1 MPYTEQF
8 LEYIAGERGYSPHTV
23 DAYGLDLEQ
32 FKRSLRKSLLKAS
45 PHDIRKHVARCLARG
60 QSAQT
65 ASRKLSCIRSF
76 YQFVFMEGGLP
87 RNPARHIRKPKVPQ
101 TIVRPTT
108 GKEVD
113 ELLAAMPANT
123 PREVRDRALLYVA
136 FGSGLRA
143 SELSDLRIA
152 DLDFTNGVA
161 KVRLGKGKKDRLV
174 PMNQHEMEALI
185 LWLDKGRPQFARE
198 PDNGHVFIGYRYG
211 WAMTRQRLWQV
222 TTAISADVLGRRVSP
237 HKFRHAFV
245 TETINGGADI
255 RVVQQ
260 MAGHASINTT
270 RRYLHFDFE
279 RLRSQYL
286 KAHPRGA

>member
-1 MPYTEQF
+1 MSYAQQF

-23 DAYGLDLEQ
+23 EAYGLDLEQ
-32 FKRSLRKSLLKAS
+32 FKRSLRKSLLRAS
-45 PHDIRKHVARCLARG
+45 SHDIRKHVARCLARG
-60 QSAQT
+60 ESAQT
-65 ASRKLSCIRSF
+65 ASRKLSSIRSF

-87 RNPARHIRKPKVPQ
+87 RNPARHIHKPKIPQ

-123 PREVRDRALLYVA
+123 PREMRDRALLYVA

-143 SELSDLRIA
+143 SELSDLRLA
-152 DLDFTNGVA
+152 DLDFPNGVA

-174 PMNQHEMEALI
+174 PMNRREMEALA

-198 PDNGHVFIGYRYG
+198 PDNGHVFIGRYG
-211 WAMTRQRLWQV
+211 WVMTRQRLWQV
-222 TTAISADVLGRRVSP
+222 TTAISADVLGRGVSP

-270 RRYLHFDFE
+270 RRYLHFDLE
-279 RLRSQYL
+279 RLRAQYL